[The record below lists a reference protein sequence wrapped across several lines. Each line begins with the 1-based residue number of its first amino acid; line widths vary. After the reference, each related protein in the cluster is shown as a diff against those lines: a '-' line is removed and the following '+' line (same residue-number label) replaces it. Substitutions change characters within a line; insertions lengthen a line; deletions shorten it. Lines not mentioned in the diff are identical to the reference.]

1 MEALSYASKAETL
14 RMLDSILAHYPSQTH
29 AGGIDAFVDVE
40 MDIGEIDLAVVEF
53 QNRVLTWIYT
63 FHERSFEKASEA
75 LEELETNGNLQELR
89 EEAIESVKQY
99 VTAMK
104 EGDFSDMVQ
113 IVFEENNKAT
123 DDSIVVMS
131 TFHGH
136 YFKPLAKL
144 YAEKRGTIHPW
155 PQYAHSTY

>member
-40 MDIGEIDLAVVEF
+40 MDDIGEIDLAVVEF

-75 LEELETNGNLQELR
+75 LEELETNGNLLELR

-144 YAEKRGTIHPW
+144 YAKKRGI
-155 PQYAHSTY
+155 SVNLL